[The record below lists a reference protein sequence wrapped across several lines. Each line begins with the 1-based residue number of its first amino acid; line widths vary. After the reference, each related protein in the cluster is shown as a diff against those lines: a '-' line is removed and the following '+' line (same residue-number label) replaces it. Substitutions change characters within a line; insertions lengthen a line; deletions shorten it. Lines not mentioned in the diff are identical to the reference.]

1 MLPSPPI
8 IDNHTI
14 PQAQPDTAITAN
26 MSIAAAAAGASNAR
40 YWMQM
45 KNAART
51 FGKIPNSFFCF
62 HTFSYISVI
71 PGIVFKKPLR
81 LRLQRGQVRGSLR
94 TGLGEEWGALL
105 PVEHRGQELD

>member
-1 MLPSPPI
+1 MKCVSHPLLKI
-8 IDNHTI
+8 VIDSHHQT
-14 PQAQPDTAITAN
+14 DAN
-26 MSIAAAAAGASNAR
+26 ISVAEAAAAASNAR

-45 KNAART
+45 QNAART

-71 PGIVFKKPLR
+71 PVIVLKPLR

-105 PVEHRGQELD
+105 PVEHRCEELD